1 MHARKTGALI
11 RAAAAAGATMAG
23 ADAAHL
29 AALDCWAANVG
40 LAFQIVDDILDVEG
54 SLEDLGKRPGADAA
68 RGKSTYPAL
77 LGREGARADAER
89 LRAVALASLEPLG
102 AGAAPL
108 AALADYIVERS
119 R

>member
-1 MHARKTGALI
+1 
-11 RAAAAAGATMAG
+11 
-23 ADAAHL
+23 
-29 AALDCWAANVG
+29 
-40 LAFQIVDDILDVEG
+40 
-54 SLEDLGKRPGADAA
+54 
-68 RGKSTYPAL
+68 L